1 VLCGDLGALGLVS
14 LCGGELAGD
23 LLGGAVTG
31 GLGKGLYSLVGAS
44 EAFSLATASHYKGEL
59 KRKGE
64 IRRKWDKITRICAY
78 RREKLMQKQ

>member
-1 VLCGDLGALGLVS
+1 MLCWDLGALGLVS

-44 EAFSLATASHYKGEL
+44 EAFSLATASHYKGGL
-59 KRKGE
+59 KRKGRLGGNG
-64 IRRKWDKITRICAY
+64 I
-78 RREKLMQKQ
+78 KLPEYVHTEGKN